1 MLELVNILF
10 FMLGTPKHVPITKP
24 APKIPQANGKR
35 TVFPKPLLFFLSFF
49 LLVSNELYVVALFE
63 ETLLKFSF
71 FSVVLETFPSIFI
84 FFHLYYLLKFTI
96 YILS

>member
-24 APKIPQANGKR
+24 APKIPQANGKI
-35 TVFPKPLLFFLSFF
+35 TAFPNLLLPFFSFF
-49 LLVSNELYVVALFE
+49 LLVSNELYVVAKFD
-63 ETLLKFSF
+63 ETFLKLSF
-71 FSVVLETFPSIFI
+71 FAFTSGMLPSIFI